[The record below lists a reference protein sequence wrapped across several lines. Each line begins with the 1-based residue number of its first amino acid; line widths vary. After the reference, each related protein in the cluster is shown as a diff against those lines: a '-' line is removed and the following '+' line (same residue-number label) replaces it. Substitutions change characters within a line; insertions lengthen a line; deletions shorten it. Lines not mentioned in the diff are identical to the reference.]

1 MRFLSI
7 YKHVEKDTPPS
18 TEEFEKVGNLIEEW
32 TKSGKLISTEGCLPS
47 SKGARV
53 RRAGTKYTV
62 TDGPF
67 TESKELVG
75 GFALLEAS
83 SLEEAKELT
92 KEFLEAVGDG
102 ECEIRQIATMD
113 DFGDELTPEQRDK
126 ENRVRA
132 ELAGKS

>member
-53 RRAGTKYTV
+53 RRSGSKFTV

-92 KEFLEAVGDG
+92 KEFLGAVGDG

>member
-7 YKHVEKDTPPS
+7 FSHVERDTPPS
-18 TEEFEKVGNLIEEW
+18 TEEFEKVGNLVEEW
-32 TKSGKLISTEGCLPS
+32 MKAGKLISTEGCLPS

-53 RRAGTKYTV
+53 RRSGNKYTI

-75 GFALLEAS
+75 GFAILEAS
-83 SLEEAKELT
+83 SLAEAKELG
-92 KEFLEAVGDG
+92 KIFLEAVGDG
-102 ECEIRQIATMD
+102 ECEIRQIAGVD
-113 DFGDELTPEQRDK
+113 DFGDAFTPEQRDR
-126 ENRVRA
+126 ETRMRS